1 MNKNNKKVVIIAEA
15 GVNHNGDVN
24 LAKQLIDVAAEAKAD
39 YVKFQTFQSNKVI
52 SSFAEQALYQ
62 YKNTGIKE
70 SQLEMVQKLELS
82 KQDHHLLLDHCK
94 KTNIKFFST
103 SFDLPSTR
111 FLRKLNLGL
120 FKIPSGEITN
130 LPYLSLIGS
139 YNSKIILS
147 TGMADL
153 GEIEQAIRVLEK
165 NGTERNKITLLHC
178 TTEYPAPFE
187 EVNLKA
193 MNTLR
198 EAFGIEVGYSDH
210 TEGIE
215 VAIAATAL
223 GASVIEKHFT
233 LDKNFSS
240 FRDHKLSAD
249 FVDLKNLVQSIRKIE
264 LQLGE
269 FDKKILK
276 PEKNLIKIIRRGVY
290 ATRKINKDEKI
301 SNINSLYL
309 RPSKS
314 KDFLHIKKII
324 GKKIKYPKKQ
334 NQKILY

>member
-1 MNKNNKKVVIIAEA
+1 MNRNNKKVVIIAEA

-24 LAKQLIDVAAEAKAD
+24 IAKQLIDAAAEAKAD

-52 SSFAEQALYQ
+52 SSFAEQASYQ

-82 KQDHHLLLDHCK
+82 KQDHQLLLDHCK

-139 YNSKIILS
+139 YNTKIILS

-198 EAFGIEVGYSDH
+198 EAFGTEVGYSDH

-233 LDKNFSS
+233 LDKSLPGP
-240 FRDHKLSAD
+240 DHKASLD
-249 FVDLKNLVQSIRKIE
+249 PVELKKMVYSIRLIE
-264 LQLGE
+264 KSLGDGRKE
-269 FDKKILK
+269 PSQSEIRNKSVARKSLVAKK
-276 PEKNLIKIIRRGVY
+276 LIKKGDKFTRNNIAIKRPGNGISPMKIDDVLGRKAIR
-290 ATRKINKDEKI
+290 TFTTDEMI
-301 SNINSLYL
+301 EI
-309 RPSKS
+309 
-314 KDFLHIKKII
+314 
-324 GKKIKYPKKQ
+324 
-334 NQKILY
+334 

>member
-1 MNKNNKKVVIIAEA
+1 MNRNNKKVVIIAEA

-24 LAKQLIDVAAEAKAD
+24 IAKQLIDAAAEAKAD

-52 SSFAEQALYQ
+52 SSFAEQASYQ

-82 KQDHHLLLDHCK
+82 KQDHQLLLDHCK

-130 LPYLSLIGS
+130 LPYLSLIGG
-139 YNSKIILS
+139 YNTEIILS

-198 EAFGIEVGYSDH
+198 EAFGTEVGYSDH

-233 LDKNFSS
+233 LDKSLHGP
-240 FRDHKLSAD
+240 DHKASLD
-249 FVDLKNLVQSIRKIE
+249 PVELKKMVYSIRLIE
-264 LQLGE
+264 KSLGDGRKE
-269 FDKKILK
+269 PSQSEIRNKSVARKSLVAKK
-276 PEKNLIKIIRRGVY
+276 LIKKGDKFTRNNIAIKRPGNGISPMKIDDVLGRKAIR
-290 ATRKINKDEKI
+290 TFTTDEMI
-301 SNINSLYL
+301 EI
-309 RPSKS
+309 
-314 KDFLHIKKII
+314 
-324 GKKIKYPKKQ
+324 
-334 NQKILY
+334 

>member
-1 MNKNNKKVVIIAEA
+1 MNRNNKKVVIIAEA

-24 LAKQLIDVAAEAKAD
+24 IAKQLIDAAAEAKAD

-52 SSFAEQALYQ
+52 SSFAEQASYQ

-82 KQDHHLLLDHCK
+82 KQDHQLLLDHCK

-139 YNSKIILS
+139 YNTEIILS

-198 EAFGIEVGYSDH
+198 EAFGTEVGYSDH

-233 LDKNFSS
+233 LDKSLPGP
-240 FRDHKLSAD
+240 DHKASLD
-249 FVDLKNLVQSIRKIE
+249 PVELKKMVYSIRLIE
-264 LQLGE
+264 KSLGDGRKE
-269 FDKKILK
+269 PSQSEIRNKSVARKSLVAKK
-276 PEKNLIKIIRRGVY
+276 LIKKGDKFTRNNIAIKRPGNGISPMKIDDVLGRKAIR
-290 ATRKINKDEKI
+290 TFTTDEMI
-301 SNINSLYL
+301 EI
-309 RPSKS
+309 
-314 KDFLHIKKII
+314 
-324 GKKIKYPKKQ
+324 
-334 NQKILY
+334 

>member
-1 MNKNNKKVVIIAEA
+1 MNRNNKKVVIIAEA

-24 LAKQLIDVAAEAKAD
+24 IAKQLIDAAAEAKAD

-52 SSFAEQALYQ
+52 SSFAEQASYQ

-82 KQDHHLLLDHCK
+82 KQDHQLLLDHCK

-139 YNSKIILS
+139 YNTKIILS

-198 EAFGIEVGYSDH
+198 EAFGTEVGYSDH

-233 LDKNFSS
+233 LDKSLHGP
-240 FRDHKLSAD
+240 DHKASLD
-249 FVDLKNLVQSIRKIE
+249 PDELKKMVYSIRLIE
-264 LQLGE
+264 KSLGDGRKE
-269 FDKKILK
+269 PSQSEIRNKSVARKSLVAKK
-276 PEKNLIKIIRRGVY
+276 LIKKGDKFTRNNIAIKRPGYGISPMKIDDVLGRKAIREF
-290 ATRKINKDEKI
+290 TTDEMI
-301 SNINSLYL
+301 EI
-309 RPSKS
+309 
-314 KDFLHIKKII
+314 
-324 GKKIKYPKKQ
+324 
-334 NQKILY
+334 

>member
-1 MNKNNKKVVIIAEA
+1 MNRNNKKVVIIAEA

-24 LAKQLIDVAAEAKAD
+24 IAKQLIDAAAEAKAD

-52 SSFAEQALYQ
+52 SSFAEQASYQ

-82 KQDHHLLLDHCK
+82 KQDHQLLLDHCK

-130 LPYLSLIGS
+130 LPYLSLIGG
-139 YNSKIILS
+139 YNTEIILS

-198 EAFGIEVGYSDH
+198 EAFGTEVGYSDH

-233 LDKNFSS
+233 LDKSLHGP
-240 FRDHKLSAD
+240 DHKASLD
-249 FVDLKNLVQSIRKIE
+249 PDELKKMVYSIRLIE
-264 LQLGE
+264 KSLGDGRKE
-269 FDKKILK
+269 PSQSEIRNKSVARKSLVAKK
-276 PEKNLIKIIRRGVY
+276 LIKKGDKFTRNNIAIKRPGYGISPMKIDDVLGRKAIREF
-290 ATRKINKDEKI
+290 TTDEMI
-301 SNINSLYL
+301 EI
-309 RPSKS
+309 
-314 KDFLHIKKII
+314 
-324 GKKIKYPKKQ
+324 
-334 NQKILY
+334 

>member
-24 LAKQLIDVAAEAKAD
+24 IAKQLIDAAAEAKAD

-52 SSFAEQALYQ
+52 SSFAEQASYQ

-82 KQDHHLLLDHCK
+82 KQDHQLLLDHCK

-130 LPYLSLIGS
+130 LPYLSLIGG
-139 YNSKIILS
+139 YNTEIILS

-198 EAFGIEVGYSDH
+198 EAFGTEVGYSDH

-233 LDKNFSS
+233 LDKSLPGP
-240 FRDHKLSAD
+240 DHKASLD
-249 FVDLKNLVQSIRKIE
+249 PVELKKMVYSIRLIE
-264 LQLGE
+264 KSLGDGRKE
-269 FDKKILK
+269 PSQSEIRNKSVARKSIVAKK
-276 PEKNLIKIIRRGVY
+276 LIKKGDKFTRNNIAIKRPGYGISPMKIDDVLGRKAIR
-290 ATRKINKDEKI
+290 TFTTDEMI
-301 SNINSLYL
+301 EI
-309 RPSKS
+309 
-314 KDFLHIKKII
+314 
-324 GKKIKYPKKQ
+324 
-334 NQKILY
+334 

>member
-24 LAKQLIDVAAEAKAD
+24 MAKQLIDAAAEAKAD

-52 SSFAEQALYQ
+52 SSFAEQASYQ

-82 KQDHHLLLDHCK
+82 RQDHQLLLDHCK

-139 YNSKIILS
+139 YNTKIILS

-198 EAFGIEVGYSDH
+198 EAFGTEVGYSDH

-233 LDKNFSS
+233 LDKSLHGP
-240 FRDHKLSAD
+240 DHKASLD
-249 FVDLKNLVQSIRKIE
+249 PDELKKMVYSIRLIE
-264 LQLGE
+264 KSLGDGRKE
-269 FDKKILK
+269 PSQSEIRNKSVARKSLVAKK
-276 PEKNLIKIIRRGVY
+276 LIKKGDKFTRNNIAIKRPGYGISPMKIDDVLGRKAIREF
-290 ATRKINKDEKI
+290 TTDEMI
-301 SNINSLYL
+301 EI
-309 RPSKS
+309 
-314 KDFLHIKKII
+314 
-324 GKKIKYPKKQ
+324 
-334 NQKILY
+334 

>member
-1 MNKNNKKVVIIAEA
+1 MNRNNKKVVIIAEA

-24 LAKQLIDVAAEAKAD
+24 IAKQLIDAAAEAKAD

-52 SSFAEQALYQ
+52 SSFAEQASYQ

-82 KQDHHLLLDHCK
+82 KQDHQLLLDHCK

-130 LPYLSLIGS
+130 LPYLSLIGG
-139 YNSKIILS
+139 YNTEIILS

-198 EAFGIEVGYSDH
+198 EAFGTEVGYSDH

-233 LDKNFSS
+233 LDKSLPGP
-240 FRDHKLSAD
+240 DHKASLD
-249 FVDLKNLVQSIRKIE
+249 PVELKKMVYSIRLIE
-264 LQLGE
+264 KSLGDGRKE
-269 FDKKILK
+269 PSQSEIRNKSVARKSLVAKK
-276 PEKNLIKIIRRGVY
+276 LIKKGDKFTRNNIAIKRPGYGISPMKIDDVLGRKAIR
-290 ATRKINKDEKI
+290 TFTTDEMI
-301 SNINSLYL
+301 EI
-309 RPSKS
+309 
-314 KDFLHIKKII
+314 
-324 GKKIKYPKKQ
+324 
-334 NQKILY
+334 

>member
-24 LAKQLIDVAAEAKAD
+24 MAKQLIDAAAEAKAD

-52 SSFAEQALYQ
+52 SSFAEQASYQ

-82 KQDHHLLLDHCK
+82 KQDHQLLLDHCK

-139 YNSKIILS
+139 YNTEIILS

-198 EAFGIEVGYSDH
+198 EAFGTEVGYSDH

-233 LDKNFSS
+233 LDKSLHGP
-240 FRDHKLSAD
+240 DHKASLD
-249 FVDLKNLVQSIRKIE
+249 PDELKKMVYSIRLIE
-264 LQLGE
+264 KSLGDGRKE
-269 FDKKILK
+269 PSQSEIRNKSVARKSLVAKK
-276 PEKNLIKIIRRGVY
+276 LIKKGDKFTRNNIAIKRPGNGISPMKIDDVLGRKAIR
-290 ATRKINKDEKI
+290 TFTTDEMI
-301 SNINSLYL
+301 EI
-309 RPSKS
+309 
-314 KDFLHIKKII
+314 
-324 GKKIKYPKKQ
+324 
-334 NQKILY
+334 

>member
-24 LAKQLIDVAAEAKAD
+24 IAKQLIDAAAEAKAD

-52 SSFAEQALYQ
+52 SSFAEQASYQ

-82 KQDHHLLLDHCK
+82 KQDHQLLLDHCK

-130 LPYLSLIGS
+130 LPYLSLIGG
-139 YNSKIILS
+139 YNTEIILS

-198 EAFGIEVGYSDH
+198 EAFGTEVGYSDH

-233 LDKNFSS
+233 LDKSLPGP
-240 FRDHKLSAD
+240 DHKASLD
-249 FVDLKNLVQSIRKIE
+249 PVELKKMVYSIRLIE
-264 LQLGE
+264 KSLGDGRKE
-269 FDKKILK
+269 PSQSEIRNKSVARKSLVAKK
-276 PEKNLIKIIRRGVY
+276 LIKKGDKFTRNNIAIKRPGNGISPMKIDDVLGRKAIR
-290 ATRKINKDEKI
+290 TFTTDEMI
-301 SNINSLYL
+301 EI
-309 RPSKS
+309 
-314 KDFLHIKKII
+314 
-324 GKKIKYPKKQ
+324 
-334 NQKILY
+334 

>member
-24 LAKQLIDVAAEAKAD
+24 IAKQLIDAAAEAKAD

-52 SSFAEQALYQ
+52 SSFAEQASYQ

-82 KQDHHLLLDHCK
+82 KQDHQLLLDHCK

-139 YNSKIILS
+139 YNTEIILS

-198 EAFGIEVGYSDH
+198 EAFGTEVGYSDH

-233 LDKNFSS
+233 LDKSLPGP
-240 FRDHKLSAD
+240 DHKASLD
-249 FVDLKNLVQSIRKIE
+249 PVELKKMVYSIRLIE
-264 LQLGE
+264 KSLGDGRKE
-269 FDKKILK
+269 PSQSEIRNKSVARKSLVAKK
-276 PEKNLIKIIRRGVY
+276 LIKKGDKFTRNNIAIKRPGNGISPMKIDDVLGRKAIR
-290 ATRKINKDEKI
+290 TFTTDEMI
-301 SNINSLYL
+301 EI
-309 RPSKS
+309 
-314 KDFLHIKKII
+314 
-324 GKKIKYPKKQ
+324 
-334 NQKILY
+334 

>member
-1 MNKNNKKVVIIAEA
+1 MNRNNKKVVIIAEA

-24 LAKQLIDVAAEAKAD
+24 IAKQLIDAAAEAKAD

-52 SSFAEQALYQ
+52 SSFAEQASYQ

-82 KQDHHLLLDHCK
+82 KQDHQLLLDHCK

-130 LPYLSLIGS
+130 LPYLSLIGG
-139 YNSKIILS
+139 YNTEIILS

-198 EAFGIEVGYSDH
+198 EAFGTEVGYSDH

-233 LDKNFSS
+233 LDKSLHGP
-240 FRDHKLSAD
+240 DHKASLD
-249 FVDLKNLVQSIRKIE
+249 PDELKKMVYSIRLIE
-264 LQLGE
+264 KSLGDGRKE
-269 FDKKILK
+269 PSQSEIRNKSVARKSLVAKK
-276 PEKNLIKIIRRGVY
+276 LIKKGDKFTRNNIAIKRPGYGISPMKIDDVLGRKAIRKF
-290 ATRKINKDEKI
+290 TTDEMI
-301 SNINSLYL
+301 EI
-309 RPSKS
+309 
-314 KDFLHIKKII
+314 
-324 GKKIKYPKKQ
+324 
-334 NQKILY
+334 

>member
-24 LAKQLIDVAAEAKAD
+24 MAKQLIDAAAEAKAD

-52 SSFAEQALYQ
+52 SSFAEQASYQ

-82 KQDHHLLLDHCK
+82 KQDHQLLLDHCK

-130 LPYLSLIGS
+130 LPYLSLIGG
-139 YNSKIILS
+139 YNTEIILS

-198 EAFGIEVGYSDH
+198 EAFGTEVGYSDH

-233 LDKNFSS
+233 LDKSLHGP
-240 FRDHKLSAD
+240 DHKASLD
-249 FVDLKNLVQSIRKIE
+249 PDELKKMVYSIRLIE
-264 LQLGE
+264 KSLGDGRKE
-269 FDKKILK
+269 PSQSEIRNKSVARKSLVAKK
-276 PEKNLIKIIRRGVY
+276 LIKKGDKFTRNNIAIKRPGYGISPMKIDDVLGRKAIREF
-290 ATRKINKDEKI
+290 TTDEMI
-301 SNINSLYL
+301 EI
-309 RPSKS
+309 
-314 KDFLHIKKII
+314 
-324 GKKIKYPKKQ
+324 
-334 NQKILY
+334 

>member
-1 MNKNNKKVVIIAEA
+1 MNRNNKKVVIIAEA

-24 LAKQLIDVAAEAKAD
+24 IAKQLIDAAAEAKAD

-52 SSFAEQALYQ
+52 SSFAEQASYQ

-82 KQDHHLLLDHCK
+82 KQDHQLLLDHCK

-130 LPYLSLIGS
+130 LPYLSLIGG
-139 YNSKIILS
+139 YNTEIILS

-198 EAFGIEVGYSDH
+198 EAFGTEVGYSDH

-233 LDKNFSS
+233 LDKSLPGP
-240 FRDHKLSAD
+240 DHKASLD
-249 FVDLKNLVQSIRKIE
+249 PVELKKMVYSIRLIE
-264 LQLGE
+264 KSLGDGRKE
-269 FDKKILK
+269 PSQSEIRNKSVARKSLVAKK
-276 PEKNLIKIIRRGVY
+276 LIKKGDKFTRNNIAIKRPGNGISPMKIDDVLGRKAIR
-290 ATRKINKDEKI
+290 TFTTDEMI
-301 SNINSLYL
+301 EI
-309 RPSKS
+309 
-314 KDFLHIKKII
+314 
-324 GKKIKYPKKQ
+324 
-334 NQKILY
+334 

>member
-24 LAKQLIDVAAEAKAD
+24 MAKQLIDAAAEAKAD

-52 SSFAEQALYQ
+52 SSFAEQASYQ
-62 YKNTGIKE
+62 YKNTGINE
-70 SQLEMVQKLELS
+70 SQLEMVLKLELS
-82 KQDHHLLLDHCK
+82 RLDHQLLLDHCK

-198 EAFGIEVGYSDH
+198 EAFGTEVGYSDH

-233 LDKNFSS
+233 LDKSLPGP
-240 FRDHKLSAD
+240 DHKASLD
-249 FVDLKNLVQSIRKIE
+249 PVELKKMVYSIRLIE
-264 LQLGE
+264 KSLG
-269 FDKKILK
+269 D
-276 PEKNLIKIIRRGVY
+276 G
-290 ATRKINKDEKI
+290 RKE
-301 SNINSLYL
+301 
-309 RPSKS
+309 PSKS
-314 KDFLHIKKII
+314 EIRNKSVARKSLVAKKLIKKGDKFTRNNIAI
-324 GKKIKYPKKQ
+324 KRPGYGISPMKIDDVLGRKA
-334 NQKILY
+334 IREFTTDEMIEI

>member
-1 MNKNNKKVVIIAEA
+1 MNRNNKKVVIIAEA

-24 LAKQLIDVAAEAKAD
+24 MAKQLIDAAAESKAD

-52 SSFAEQALYQ
+52 SSFAEQASYQ

-82 KQDHHLLLDHCK
+82 KQDHQLLLDHCK

-139 YNSKIILS
+139 YNTEIILS

-198 EAFGIEVGYSDH
+198 EAFGTEVGYSDH

-233 LDKNFSS
+233 LDKSLPGP
-240 FRDHKLSAD
+240 DHKASLD
-249 FVDLKNLVQSIRKIE
+249 PVELKKMVYSIRLIE
-264 LQLGE
+264 KSLGDGRKE
-269 FDKKILK
+269 PSQSEIRNKSVARKSLVAKK
-276 PEKNLIKIIRRGVY
+276 LIKKGDKFTRNNIAIKRPGYGISPMKIDDVLGRKAIR
-290 ATRKINKDEKI
+290 TFTTDEMI
-301 SNINSLYL
+301 EI
-309 RPSKS
+309 
-314 KDFLHIKKII
+314 
-324 GKKIKYPKKQ
+324 
-334 NQKILY
+334 

>member
-1 MNKNNKKVVIIAEA
+1 MNRNNKKVVIIAEA

-24 LAKQLIDVAAEAKAD
+24 MAKQLIDAAAESKAD

-52 SSFAEQALYQ
+52 SSFAEQASYQ

-70 SQLEMVQKLELS
+70 SKLEMVQKLELS
-82 KQDHHLLLDHCK
+82 KQDHQLLLDHCK

-139 YNSKIILS
+139 YNTEIILS

-153 GEIEQAIRVLEK
+153 GEIEQAIRVLVK

-198 EAFGIEVGYSDH
+198 EAFGTEVGYSDH

-233 LDKNFSS
+233 LDKSLPGP
-240 FRDHKLSAD
+240 DHKASLD
-249 FVDLKNLVQSIRKIE
+249 PVELKKMVYSIRLIE
-264 LQLGE
+264 KSLGDGRKE
-269 FDKKILK
+269 PSQSEIRNKSVARKSLVAKK
-276 PEKNLIKIIRRGVY
+276 LIKKGDKFTRNNIAIKRPGNGISPMKIDDVLGRKAIR
-290 ATRKINKDEKI
+290 TFTTDEMI
-301 SNINSLYL
+301 EI
-309 RPSKS
+309 
-314 KDFLHIKKII
+314 
-324 GKKIKYPKKQ
+324 
-334 NQKILY
+334 

>member
-1 MNKNNKKVVIIAEA
+1 MNRNNKKVVIIAEA

-24 LAKQLIDVAAEAKAD
+24 IAKQLIDAAAEAKAD

-52 SSFAEQALYQ
+52 SSFAEQASYQ

-82 KQDHHLLLDHCK
+82 KQDHQLLLDHCK

-130 LPYLSLIGS
+130 LPYLSLIGG
-139 YNSKIILS
+139 YNTEIILS

-198 EAFGIEVGYSDH
+198 EAFGTEVGYSDH

-233 LDKNFSS
+233 LDKSLPGP
-240 FRDHKLSAD
+240 DHKASLD
-249 FVDLKNLVQSIRKIE
+249 PVELKKMVYSIRLIE
-264 LQLGE
+264 KSLGDGRKE
-269 FDKKILK
+269 PSQSEIRNKSVARKSLVAKK
-276 PEKNLIKIIRRGVY
+276 LIKKGDKFTRNNIAIKRPGYGISPMKIDDVLGRKAIREF
-290 ATRKINKDEKI
+290 TTDEMI
-301 SNINSLYL
+301 EI
-309 RPSKS
+309 
-314 KDFLHIKKII
+314 
-324 GKKIKYPKKQ
+324 
-334 NQKILY
+334 

>member
-1 MNKNNKKVVIIAEA
+1 MNRNNKKVVIIAEA

-24 LAKQLIDVAAEAKAD
+24 MAKQLIDAAAESKAD

-52 SSFAEQALYQ
+52 SSFAEQASYQ

-82 KQDHHLLLDHCK
+82 KQDHQLLLDHCK

-139 YNSKIILS
+139 YNTEIILS

-198 EAFGIEVGYSDH
+198 EAFGTEVGYSDH

-233 LDKNFSS
+233 LDKSLPGP
-240 FRDHKLSAD
+240 DHKASLD
-249 FVDLKNLVQSIRKIE
+249 PVELKKMVYSIRLIE
-264 LQLGE
+264 KSLGDGRKE
-269 FDKKILK
+269 PSQSEIRNKSVARKSLVAKK
-276 PEKNLIKIIRRGVY
+276 LIKKGDKFTRNNIAIKRPGNGISPMKIDDVLGRKAIR
-290 ATRKINKDEKI
+290 TFTTDEMI
-301 SNINSLYL
+301 EI
-309 RPSKS
+309 
-314 KDFLHIKKII
+314 
-324 GKKIKYPKKQ
+324 
-334 NQKILY
+334 

>member
-1 MNKNNKKVVIIAEA
+1 MNRNNKKVVIIAEA

-24 LAKQLIDVAAEAKAD
+24 IAKQLIDAAAEAKAD

-52 SSFAEQALYQ
+52 SSFAEQASYQ

-82 KQDHHLLLDHCK
+82 KQDHQLLLDHCK

-130 LPYLSLIGS
+130 LPYLSLIGG
-139 YNSKIILS
+139 YNTEIILS

-198 EAFGIEVGYSDH
+198 EAFGTEVGYSDH

-233 LDKNFSS
+233 LDKSLHGP
-240 FRDHKLSAD
+240 DHKASLD
-249 FVDLKNLVQSIRKIE
+249 PDELKKMVYSIRLIE
-264 LQLGE
+264 KSLGDGRKE
-269 FDKKILK
+269 PSQSEIRNKSVARKSLVAKK
-276 PEKNLIKIIRRGVY
+276 LIKKGDKFTRNNIAIKRPGNGISPMKIDDVLGRKAIR
-290 ATRKINKDEKI
+290 TFTTDEMI
-301 SNINSLYL
+301 EI
-309 RPSKS
+309 
-314 KDFLHIKKII
+314 
-324 GKKIKYPKKQ
+324 
-334 NQKILY
+334 

>member
-52 SSFAEQALYQ
+52 SSFAEQASYQ

-82 KQDHHLLLDHCK
+82 RQDHQLLLDHCK

-198 EAFGIEVGYSDH
+198 EAFGTEVGYSDH

-233 LDKNFSS
+233 LDKSLHGP
-240 FRDHKLSAD
+240 DHKASLD
-249 FVDLKNLVQSIRKIE
+249 PVELKKMVYSIRLIE
-264 LQLGE
+264 KSLGNGRKE
-269 FDKKILK
+269 PSQSEIRNKSVARKSIVAKK
-276 PEKNLIKIIRRGVY
+276 LIKKGDKFTRNNIAIKRPGYGISPMKIDDVLGRKAIREF
-290 ATRKINKDEKI
+290 TTDEMI
-301 SNINSLYL
+301 EI
-309 RPSKS
+309 
-314 KDFLHIKKII
+314 
-324 GKKIKYPKKQ
+324 
-334 NQKILY
+334 

>member
-24 LAKQLIDVAAEAKAD
+24 MAKQLIDAAAEAKAD

-52 SSFAEQALYQ
+52 SSFAEQASYQ

-82 KQDHHLLLDHCK
+82 RQDHQLLLDHCK

-139 YNSKIILS
+139 YNTKIILS

-198 EAFGIEVGYSDH
+198 EAFGTEVGYSDH

-233 LDKNFSS
+233 LDKSLHGP
-240 FRDHKLSAD
+240 DHKASLD
-249 FVDLKNLVQSIRKIE
+249 PVELKKMVYSIRLIE
-264 LQLGE
+264 KSLGDGRKE
-269 FDKKILK
+269 PSQSEIRNKSVARKSLVAKK
-276 PEKNLIKIIRRGVY
+276 LIKKGDKFTRNNIAIKRPGYGISPMKIDDVLGRKAIREF
-290 ATRKINKDEKI
+290 TTDEMI
-301 SNINSLYL
+301 EI
-309 RPSKS
+309 
-314 KDFLHIKKII
+314 
-324 GKKIKYPKKQ
+324 
-334 NQKILY
+334 

>member
-1 MNKNNKKVVIIAEA
+1 MNRNNKKVVIIAEA

-24 LAKQLIDVAAEAKAD
+24 IAKQLIDAAAEAKAD

-52 SSFAEQALYQ
+52 SSFAEQASYQ

-82 KQDHHLLLDHCK
+82 KKDHQLLLDHCK

-130 LPYLSLIGS
+130 LPYLSLIGG
-139 YNSKIILS
+139 YNTEIILS

-198 EAFGIEVGYSDH
+198 EAFGTEVGYSDH

-233 LDKNFSS
+233 LDKSLPGP
-240 FRDHKLSAD
+240 DHKASLD
-249 FVDLKNLVQSIRKIE
+249 PVELKKMVYSIRLIE
-264 LQLGE
+264 KSLGDGRKE
-269 FDKKILK
+269 PSQSEIRNKSVARKSLVAKK
-276 PEKNLIKIIRRGVY
+276 LIKKGDKFTRNNIAIKRPGYGISPMKIDDVLGRKAIR
-290 ATRKINKDEKI
+290 TFTTDEMI
-301 SNINSLYL
+301 EI
-309 RPSKS
+309 
-314 KDFLHIKKII
+314 
-324 GKKIKYPKKQ
+324 
-334 NQKILY
+334 

>member
-24 LAKQLIDVAAEAKAD
+24 IAKQLIDAAAEAKAD

-52 SSFAEQALYQ
+52 SSFAEQASYQ

-82 KQDHHLLLDHCK
+82 KQDHQLLLDHCK

-130 LPYLSLIGS
+130 LPYLSLIGG
-139 YNSKIILS
+139 YNTEIILS

-198 EAFGIEVGYSDH
+198 EAFGTEVGYSDH

-233 LDKNFSS
+233 LDKSLLGP
-240 FRDHKLSAD
+240 DHKASLD
-249 FVDLKNLVQSIRKIE
+249 PVELKKMVHSIRLIE
-264 LQLGE
+264 KSLGNGRKE
-269 FDKKILK
+269 PSQSEIRNKSVARKSLVAKK
-276 PEKNLIKIIRRGVY
+276 LIKKGDKFTRNNITIKRPGNGISPMKIDDVLGRKAIRKF
-290 ATRKINKDEKI
+290 TTDEMI
-301 SNINSLYL
+301 EI
-309 RPSKS
+309 
-314 KDFLHIKKII
+314 
-324 GKKIKYPKKQ
+324 
-334 NQKILY
+334 

>member
-24 LAKQLIDVAAEAKAD
+24 MAKQLIDAAAEAKAD

-52 SSFAEQALYQ
+52 SSFAEQASYQ

-82 KQDHHLLLDHCK
+82 RQDHQLLLDHCK

-130 LPYLSLIGS
+130 LPYLSLIGG
-139 YNSKIILS
+139 YNTEIILS

-198 EAFGIEVGYSDH
+198 EAFGTEVGYSDH

-233 LDKNFSS
+233 LDKSLPGP
-240 FRDHKLSAD
+240 DHKASLD
-249 FVDLKNLVQSIRKIE
+249 PVELKKMVYSIRLIE
-264 LQLGE
+264 KSLGDGRKE
-269 FDKKILK
+269 PSQSEIRNKSVARKSLVAKK
-276 PEKNLIKIIRRGVY
+276 LIKKGDKFTRNNIAIKRPGNGISPMKIDDVLGRKAIR
-290 ATRKINKDEKI
+290 TFTTDEMI
-301 SNINSLYL
+301 EI
-309 RPSKS
+309 
-314 KDFLHIKKII
+314 
-324 GKKIKYPKKQ
+324 
-334 NQKILY
+334 

>member
-139 YNSKIILS
+139 YNSEIILS

-178 TTEYPAPFE
+178 TTEYPAPFA

-233 LDKNFSS
+233 LDKSLPGP
-240 FRDHKLSAD
+240 DHKASLD
-249 FVDLKNLVQSIRKIE
+249 PVELKKMVYSIRLIE
-264 LQLGE
+264 KSLGNGRKE
-269 FDKKILK
+269 PSQSEIRNKSVARKSIVAKK
-276 PEKNLIKIIRRGVY
+276 LIKKGDKF
-290 ATRKINKDEKI
+290 TRNNIAIKRPGNGISPMKIDDVLGRKAFRTFTTDEMI
-301 SNINSLYL
+301 EI
-309 RPSKS
+309 
-314 KDFLHIKKII
+314 
-324 GKKIKYPKKQ
+324 
-334 NQKILY
+334 